1 MIVKRFVIA
10 VLVENHAG
18 VLSRISGLFS
28 RRGYNIDSLTVGE
41 TNDPGYSWMTIVTNG
56 DDYILDQMKK
66 QLERME
72 DVKEVQH
79 LEDKDA
85 VFRELM
91 LIKVKAEP
99 KKRSSILEAVDVFRA
114 KVVDLS
120 TDSLIVE
127 LTGETVKINAF
138 IEIMQPYG
146 ILELARTGITALSRG
161 KKNNNN

>member
-1 MIVKRFVIA
+1 MPNRYVLS

-18 VLSRISGLFS
+18 VLSRVSGLFS
-28 RRGYNIDSLTVGE
+28 RRAYNIDSLTVGE
-41 TNDPGYSWMTIVTNG
+41 TNDPRFSMMTIVANG
-56 DDYILDQMKK
+56 DEYILDQMTK

-72 DVKEVQH
+72 DVLKVQH
-79 LEDKDA
+79 LDDGEG

-99 KKRSSILEAVDVFRA
+99 KKRSSILEAADVFRA

-120 TDSLIVE
+120 VDSLIVE
-127 LTGETVKINAF
+127 LTGEVSKLNAF

-146 ILELARTGITALSRG
+146 ILELARTGITALARG
-161 KKNNNN
+161 KKN

>member
-1 MIVKRFVIA
+1 MPNSYVLS

-18 VLSRISGLFS
+18 VLSRVSGLFS

-41 TNDPGYSWMTIVTNG
+41 THDPRFSLMTIVANG
-56 DDYILDQMKK
+56 DEYMLGQMTK

-72 DVKEVQH
+72 DVLKVQH
-79 LEDKDA
+79 LEGGEA

-99 KKRSSILEAVDVFRA
+99 KKRSSILEAADVFRA

-120 TDSLIVE
+120 TESLIVE
-127 LTGETVKINAF
+127 LTGEASKLNAF
-138 IEIMQPYG
+138 VEIMQPYG
-146 ILELARTGITALSRG
+146 ILELARTGITALARG
-161 KKNNNN
+161 GKSLN